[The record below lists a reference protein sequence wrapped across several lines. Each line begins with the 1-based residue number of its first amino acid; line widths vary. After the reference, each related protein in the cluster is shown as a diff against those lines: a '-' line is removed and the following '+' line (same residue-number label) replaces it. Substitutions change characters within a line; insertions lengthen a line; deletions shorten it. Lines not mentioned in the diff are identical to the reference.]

1 MILHA
6 MQLVELLSRSED
18 LYRETNCCARAPQ
31 GRFLLFPRFGY
42 YIFMTALVDIGQVTK
57 KGSWLSNL
65 RTADFTSHAQA
76 FGP

>member
-1 MILHA
+1 VILRA
-6 MQLVELLSRSED
+6 MQLVELLSRSEE
-18 LYRETNCCARAPQ
+18 LYRETNCSAGAPQ

-42 YIFMTALVDIGQVTK
+42 YVFMTALLDIGQVTK
-57 KGSWLSNL
+57 RSSWPSNL

>member
-1 MILHA
+1 

-18 LYRETNCCARAPQ
+18 LYRETNCSAGAPW

-42 YIFMTALVDIGQVTK
+42 YIFMTALLDIGQVTK
-57 KGSWLSNL
+57 KGSWLSNFC
-65 RTADFTSHAQA
+65 TADFTSHAQA